1 MTLPNLL
8 TLLRV
13 AAIPLIVAG
22 IVVPAS
28 IAGKDLR
35 LVAALLFVAASATD
49 WLDGYL
55 ARRLHQMSAL
65 GRMMDPVADKMLVA
79 SVLVALSASGEL
91 TGWDVVPTLIIIA
104 RELLVSGL
112 REALASYTVALPVT
126 FLAKIKTTVQ
136 LVALI
141 LLIGAPVTMPAIV
154 DLGLAA
160 LWLAAALTLVTGLQ
174 YLAAGVR
181 HLDAARPGE

>member
-22 IVVPAS
+22 IVVPESVGGA
-28 IAGKDLR
+28 DLR
-35 LVAALLFVAASATD
+35 ALATMLFVFASATD

-55 ARRLHQMSAL
+55 ARRLDQMSAI
-65 GRMMDPVADKMLVA
+65 GRMMDPIADKMLVA
-79 SVLVALSASGEL
+79 SVLIALCASGEL
-91 TGWDVVPTLIIIA
+91 QGWEVIPTLIIIA

-112 REALASYTVALPVT
+112 REALAGQTVSLPVT
-126 FLAKIKTTVQ
+126 FLSKIKTTIQ
-136 LVALI
+136 LIALI
-141 LLIGAPVTMPAIV
+141 LLIGAPVTAAPVGEI
-154 DLGLAA
+154 GIAA

-174 YLAAGVR
+174 YLTTGLR
-181 HLDAARPGE
+181 HLSAARPGE

>member
-22 IVVPAS
+22 IILPR
-28 IAGKDLR
+28 GYTGFDLR
-35 LVAALLFVAASATD
+35 LAAAVLFVAASATD

-55 ARRLHQMSAL
+55 ARRLDQISAL
-65 GRMMDPVADKMLVA
+65 GRMMDPIADKMLVA

-91 TGWDVVPTLIIIA
+91 TGWAIIPTLIIIA

-112 REALASYTVALPVT
+112 REALAGRTALPVT

-136 LVALI
+136 LTALI
-141 LLIGAPVTMPAIV
+141 LLIAGPVTATEIAAI
-154 DLGLAA
+154 GNAA

-174 YLAAGVR
+174 YFAAGLR
-181 HLDAARPGE
+181 HLDTARPGE

>member
-22 IVVPAS
+22 IVVPAA
-28 IAGKDLR
+28 IGGKDFR
-35 LVAALLFVAASATD
+35 LIAALLFVAASATD

-55 ARRLHQMSAL
+55 ARRLDQISAL
-65 GRMMDPVADKMLVA
+65 GRMMDPIADKLLVA
-79 SVLVALSASGEL
+79 SVLVALSTTGEL
-91 TGWDVVPTLIIIA
+91 TGWHIVPTLIIIA

-112 REALASYTVALPVT
+112 REALASRTVALPVS

-141 LLIGAPVTMPAIV
+141 LLIAAPVTEAPVGIA
-154 DLGLAA
+154 GLAA
-160 LWLAAALTLVTGLQ
+160 LWIAAALTLFTGLQ
-174 YLAAGVR
+174 YFAAGLR
-181 HLDAARPGE
+181 HLDATNPGE

>member
-22 IVVPAS
+22 IVLPPDF
-28 IAGKDLR
+28 AGTDLR
-35 LVAALLFVAASATD
+35 LAAAMLFIFASATD

-55 ARRLHQMSAL
+55 ARRLDQSSAI
-65 GRMMDPVADKMLVA
+65 GRMMDPIADKMLVA
-79 SVLVALSASGEL
+79 SVLVALCASGEL
-91 TGWDVVPTLIIIA
+91 TGWAVVPTLIIIA
-104 RELLVSGL
+104 REILVSGL
-112 REALASYTVALPVT
+112 REALAGYTVSLPVS

-141 LLIGAPVTMPAIV
+141 LLIAAPVTASPVVMI
-154 DLGLAA
+154 GLAA
-160 LWLAAALTLVTGLQ
+160 LWCAALLTLVTGLQ
-174 YLAAGVR
+174 YLVTGLR
-181 HLDAARPGE
+181 HLGATRSGE